1 MIEAKTGNPIFVGG
15 VPRSGTTL
23 LRVILDSHPN
33 IYCGTELRVVHA
45 LANLWSAANE
55 PPSARTLKDFY
66 GVDREATRKI
76 FADLITSFLE
86 PAWLTSGKPRV
97 AEKTPSNLL
106 AFKALRQL
114 FPESPL
120 IHVIRDGRDVVASRL
135 ERDRAVPTPGMGAA
149 ELAASRAQEWVE
161 AMRLRGEILSDSQ
174 LASAYLEI
182 RYESL
187 VQMPQPTLEPVFAFV
202 GEQFDARVLAFHEVE
217 RNVAGTEEWSA
228 DAVRRSIFTSSI
240 GRWRTALSACE
251 LGAVMGVA
259 AKPLEELGYC
269 A

>member
-1 MIEAKTGNPIFVGG
+1 

-45 LANLWSAANE
+45 LANLWSAADE
-55 PPSARTLKDFY
+55 PQCARALRKFY
-66 GVDREATRKI
+66 DVDTEATRKI
-76 FADLITSFLE
+76 FAELIWSFLT
-86 PAWLTSGKPRV
+86 PAWLASGKRRI

-120 IHVIRDGRDVVASRL
+120 IHIIRDGRDVVASRL
-135 ERDRAVPTPGMGAA
+135 ERDRASVTQHLDAG
-149 ELAASRAQEWVE
+149 ELAASRAQEWVD
-161 AMRLRGEILSDSQ
+161 AMRLRREIVADSW

-187 VQMPQPTLEPVFAFV
+187 VQSPQPTLERVFAFM
-202 GEQFDARVLAFHEVE
+202 GEPFDSRVLAFHLVE

-228 DAVRRSIFTSSI
+228 DAVRKSIFTSSI
-240 GRWRTALSACE
+240 GRWRNALSAAE
-251 LGAVMGVA
+251 LDAVMTVA
-259 AKPLEELGYC
+259 AKTLAELGYS

>member
-1 MIEAKTGNPIFVGG
+1 MIEAKAGNPIFIGG

-45 LANLWSAANE
+45 LANLWSATEE
-55 PPSARTLKDFY
+55 PQTAHTLRDYY
-66 GVDREATRKI
+66 GVDAEASRKV
-76 FADLITSFLE
+76 FANLILSFLT
-86 PAWLTSGKPRV
+86 PAWLKSGKRRI

-114 FPESPL
+114 FPDSPL

-135 ERDRAVPTPGMGAA
+135 ERDRALPAQGIGPA
-149 ELAASRAQEWVE
+149 ELAATRAQEWVD
-161 AMRLRGEILSDSQ
+161 AMQLRADILADSRL
-174 LASAYLEI
+174 AAAYLEI

-187 VQMPQPTLEPVFAFV
+187 VQTPQPTLEPVFAFV
-202 GEQFDARVLAFHEVE
+202 GEQFDMRVLDFHQVE

-228 DAVRRSIFTSSI
+228 DAVRKSIFTSSI
-240 GRWRTALSACE
+240 GRWREALSAVE
-251 LGAVMGVA
+251 LEAVLSVA
-259 AKPLEELGYC
+259 GRSLQQLGYST
-269 A
+269 